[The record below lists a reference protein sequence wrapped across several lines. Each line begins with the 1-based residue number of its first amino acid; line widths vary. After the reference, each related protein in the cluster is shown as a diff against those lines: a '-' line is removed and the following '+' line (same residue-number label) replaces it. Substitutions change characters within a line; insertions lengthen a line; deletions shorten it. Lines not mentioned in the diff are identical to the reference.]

1 MNVFRNMLYM
11 ARRFKTATVL
21 NFVGLTV
28 AFAACYLFLTQVTY
42 NHSFNKGLTDH
53 ERLYRV
59 EVPSDFSN
67 SDWQSLVSRLEA
79 ETIEALPQVE
89 SMALVQGWS
98 NNLFM
103 KGETEFSFY
112 SYSVTNN
119 ALKALAPRLVDG
131 VLTWT
136 DDDQQGIII
145 PASIAERYFGSRQ
158 VAGRCMWNGKDSIV
172 VRGVFEDFPENSLAG
187 NGVYEK
193 KGCSTF

>member
-59 EVPSDFSN
+59 EVPTNFFKSG
-67 SDWQSLVSRLEA
+67 WQSLISRLEA
-79 ETIEALPQVE
+79 ETIEKLPQIE

-103 KGETEFSFY
+103 KGETEFF
-112 SYSVTNN
+112 
-119 ALKALAPRLVDG
+119 
-131 VLTWT
+131 
-136 DDDQQGIII
+136 
-145 PASIAERYFGSRQ
+145 F
-158 VAGRCMWNGKDSIV
+158 
-172 VRGVFEDFPENSLAG
+172 NSA
-187 NGVYEK
+187 
-193 KGCSTF
+193 